1 VAETLRSSGKVS
13 LAVALSRVLGL
24 VREQILAALFG
35 ASFFAD
41 AFAVAFRI
49 PNLLRDLF
57 AEGALSSALV
67 PTFTEA
73 LVNEDRE
80 TAYRLGRLV
89 FTLIFLITG
98 ALTLLGVVFAEEIVV
113 AISDGFSGDAAK
125 VELTTMLTRIT
136 MPFLSIISLSAVW
149 MAMLNAQRSFMAPAY
164 APAMFNVAIIG
175 VGAVLLI
182 LGLGPQ
188 QAIWWW
194 SVGTVFAAV
203 VQALVQLPALWRL
216 GYRPSLSL
224 RGLTKNPRL
233 RRILTLMGP
242 AVIGLAAV
250 QINIFV
256 NTIFAASLP
265 GDGPLAQLSYA
276 FRIFYLPVG
285 VFSVALATV
294 TTTRVSEDAA
304 RGDLKALRA
313 SAAEGMSG
321 VWMLMSA
328 SAVGLW
334 LLAEPVVQI
343 LFERGAFDHQATL
356 ATAAILQSYVLGLMS
371 YGLIK
376 ILAPV
381 YYGLDRVRVPILA
394 SICAVAVNIS
404 FNALTYEQLG
414 APGIALGTALGV
426 TANFIVLRAALRKAV
441 GSLAEHRRPRD
452 AGALLVGNLVMG
464 AVVWGSWAAYEGAVE
479 AATLPLWMAST
490 WSMLGLLGFLVALA
504 FVVYVAILRGFAYPG
519 AELLASLPGK
529 ILRKFSGRA

>member
-1 VAETLRSSGKVS
+1 MAETLRSSGKVS
-13 LAVALSRVLGL
+13 VAVALSRVLGL

-35 ASFFAD
+35 AGFFAD

-49 PNLLRDLF
+49 PNILRDLF

-67 PTFTEA
+67 PTFTDA
-73 LVNEDRE
+73 LVNDDKEA
-80 TAYRLGRLV
+80 AYRLGRLV
-89 FTLIFLITG
+89 FTCIFLATG
-98 ALTLLGVVFAEEIVV
+98 VLTLLGVIFAEELVV
-113 AISDGFSGDAAK
+113 AISDGFAGDAAK
-125 VELTTMLTRIT
+125 VELTTRLTRIT

-149 MAMLNAQRSFMAPAY
+149 MAMLNALRSFMAPAY
-164 APAMFNVAIIG
+164 APAMFNVTIIT
-175 VGAVLLI
+175 VGAGLLVI
-182 LGLGPQ
+182 EMGAE
-188 QAIWWW
+188 QAIYWW
-194 SVGTVFAAV
+194 SIGTVFAAL
-203 VQALVQLPALWRL
+203 VQAMVQLPALWRL
-216 GYRPSLSL
+216 GYRPGLSL
-224 RGLTKNPRL
+224 RGIRTNPRI
-233 RRILTLMGP
+233 RRMMTLMGP
-242 AVIGLAAV
+242 AVLGLAAV

-334 LLAEPVVQI
+334 ILAEPVVQV
-343 LFERGAFDHQATL
+343 LFERGAFDHEATL
-356 ATAAILQSYVLGLMS
+356 ATAAILHSYVLGLMS

-381 YYGLDRVRVPILA
+381 YYGLNRVWVPITA
-394 SICAVAVNIS
+394 SMCAVVVNLS
-404 FNALTYEQLG
+404 FNSLTYRALG

-426 TANFIVLRAALRKAV
+426 TANFIVLRGALHRAV
-441 GSLAEHRRPRD
+441 GSLAEHRRLRDVAALTVANALMGVVVYFAWTTYATAAD
-452 AGALLVGNLVMG
+452 AG
-464 AVVWGSWAAYEGAVE
+464 E
-479 AATLPLWMAST
+479 
-490 WSMLGLLGFLVALA
+490 LGVALA
-504 FVVYVAILRGFAYPG
+504 SGWARLGVLAILVGIAFWIYVFTLRSFGYPG
-519 AELLASLPGK
+519 AEMLAGLPAK
-529 ILRKFSGRA
+529 IVKRLTGR